1 MYALYR
7 MFQDYYTFN
16 RLSGREL
23 QLIKRSLDDL
33 LLVLLKPLYSKN
45 CDLNDSGIPDI
56 ICVYVSLMFFS
67 NYKPSTEEDH
77 GQVLCWA
84 SNGLGEQIQPCV
96 FRVVPLAS
104 PAPPKDCKVIQNTF
118 FPTSIENFPKMLP
131 PFLFNRLTRFGMQK
145 QYIWPGILHKY

>member
-1 MYALYR
+1 MFHRLYLPL
-7 MFQDYYTFN
+7 FVTKQ
-16 RLSGREL
+16 
-23 QLIKRSLDDL
+23 SL
-33 LLVLLKPLYSKN
+33 
-45 CDLNDSGIPDI
+45 CDKGIPDI
-56 ICVYVSLMFFS
+56 ICIYVSLMFFS

-131 PFLFNRLTRFGMQK
+131 PTPPFLFNRLTRFGMQK